1 MATTKIWKVDS
12 HLRRV
17 VDYAKNEN
25 KTINPDWEKSSYQ
38 AMEDVMNYAADDL
51 KTEQK
56 FYVSGINCVP
66 ERARE
71 MMMQTKEQYQKTGGI
86 LAWHG
91 YQSFAEGEV
100 DASTAHEIGIK
111 LAEELWPDFEVIV
124 ATHLNTKCF
133 HNHFVV
139 NSVSFLTGNK
149 FNAWAAQKKER
160 RDALYVMAHEMADA
174 ALTDTS
180 ALADYLGVQAKL
192 GKTSVVNSLLVA
204 AQKPEASFIRS
215 FEDWQKHGRS
225 VMKGEKGIDI
235 LTPSGEYERADGST
249 GMGFDVKRVFDV
261 SQTQGSREWKRNFP
275 TVKSAIKAL
284 MTKSPVPIVQDD
296 TLASSI
302 GAHYSQDRNAI
313 LVARNLENK
322 DLFFTVARELAR
334 ADGCDNTFLCDCA
347 ANIAC
352 LRYGI
357 EPRLPDAISE
367 EYTSLDNRDKRDALS
382 IIRDTACD
390 MVERIDHN
398 LQAERNKNEPER

>member
-1 MATTKIWKVDS
+1 
-12 HLRRV
+12 
-17 VDYAKNEN
+17 
-25 KTINPDWEKSSYQ
+25 
-38 AMEDVMNYAADDL
+38 MEERKQIAS
-51 KTEQK
+51 EQE
-56 FYVSGINCVP
+56 FD
-66 ERARE
+66 RE
-71 MMMQTKEQYQKTGGI
+71 
-86 LAWHG
+86 
-91 YQSFAEGEV
+91 
-100 DASTAHEIGIK
+100 
-111 LAEELWPDFEVIV
+111 
-124 ATHLNTKCF
+124 
-133 HNHFVV
+133 
-139 NSVSFLTGNK
+139 
-149 FNAWAAQKKER
+149 AWAAQKKER

-322 DLFFTVARELAR
+322 NRPYPHKEHKP
-334 ADGCDNTFLCDCA
+334 
-347 ANIAC
+347 
-352 LRYGI
+352 LRSQYCGYSQY
-357 EPRLPDAISE
+357 A
-367 EYTSLDNRDKRDALS
+367 
-382 IIRDTACD
+382 
-390 MVERIDHN
+390 
-398 LQAERNKNEPER
+398 

>member
-1 MATTKIWKVDS
+1 
-12 HLRRV
+12 
-17 VDYAKNEN
+17 
-25 KTINPDWEKSSYQ
+25 
-38 AMEDVMNYAADDL
+38 MEERKQTAS
-51 KTEQK
+51 EQE
-56 FYVSGINCVP
+56 FD
-66 ERARE
+66 RE
-71 MMMQTKEQYQKTGGI
+71 
-86 LAWHG
+86 
-91 YQSFAEGEV
+91 
-100 DASTAHEIGIK
+100 
-111 LAEELWPDFEVIV
+111 
-124 ATHLNTKCF
+124 
-133 HNHFVV
+133 
-139 NSVSFLTGNK
+139 
-149 FNAWAAQKKER
+149 AWAAQKKER

-261 SQTQGSREWKRNFP
+261 SQTQGNREWKRNFP

-302 GAHYSQDRNAI
+302 GAHYSQDRSAI

-352 LRYGI
+352 IRYGI
-357 EPRLPDAISE
+357 EPRLPDTISE
-367 EYTSLDNRDKRDALS
+367 EYTSLDNRDKREALS